1 MITTYST
8 DTISVRVTPCI
19 NGTYQTLV
27 TISGIGVEVALM
39 VWPHHFPYPDRPVN
53 SIRAAWFALH
63 DIHSCL
69 MATTGPGGHDLYPH
83 LLPASGHG
91 KDLWLF
97 HLALRARSGDLLDP
111 RRGPQIQFTVK
122 EQ

>member
-39 VWPHHFPYPDRPVN
+39 VWPHHFPY
-53 SIRAAWFALH
+53 
-63 DIHSCL
+63 
-69 MATTGPGGHDLYPH
+69 
-83 LLPASGHG
+83 
-91 KDLWLF
+91 
-97 HLALRARSGDLLDP
+97 SGDLLDP
-111 RRGPQIQFTVK
+111 RRGSQVQFTVK